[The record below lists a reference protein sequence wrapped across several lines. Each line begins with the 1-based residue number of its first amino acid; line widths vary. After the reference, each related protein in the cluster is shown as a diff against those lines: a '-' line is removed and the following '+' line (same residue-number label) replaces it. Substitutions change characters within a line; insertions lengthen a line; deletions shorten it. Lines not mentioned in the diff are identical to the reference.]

1 MGCGV
6 KGKCLPYE
14 KHVLSTS
21 IKCEHHKAIYLFHVI
36 LFSLEQKKICSKHMR
51 RLVRE

>member
-14 KHVLSTS
+14 KHVSSTS
-21 IKCEHHKAIYLFHVI
+21 IKCEHLKAIYLFHVT
-36 LFSLEQKKICSKHMR
+36 LFSLEQKEICSKRMR
-51 RLVRE
+51 RLGRE